1 MFKNAVIAVLISTIW
16 HMSMCEF
23 NWITFISF
31 ALVLFFAVLAI
42 EDAICNYKR
51 RLVFKRRIQK
61 KLDEIKI
68 TQQPAK
74 HHRDILNNMT
84 MLFICLFYRILRHL
98 SR

>member
-1 MFKNAVIAVLISTIW
+1 MFKNAVIAILLSALW
-16 HMSMCEF
+16 HTTMCEF

-31 ALVLFFAVLAI
+31 ALVLFFAVWAI

-68 TQQPAK
+68 TPQPPTKA
-74 HHRDILNNMT
+74 
-84 MLFICLFYRILRHL
+84 
-98 SR
+98 S